1 MAYSNSYRA
10 RLAAYFFDY
19 VGNVQDFVYICD
31 MKKLVIFGNTY
42 QQGDI
47 KRVIALLEHLCHH
60 GLEVSVEHEFLEYL
74 NASGDKV
81 DLPSFEAQAVPPADM
96 ALSLGGDGTFLT
108 TVMWVS
114 RLGMPILGVNLGH
127 LGYLTTGGLDEHSDM
142 IDDVLAGNY
151 RIEERTMLQV
161 TCDAVEI
168 AHPWALNEVAILRHD
183 TSSMLDME
191 TRLRSH
197 ELTTYRGDGLIVST
211 PTGSTA
217 YNMSVGGPILEPTT
231 SCLVLSPISPHSLTM
246 RPLVVRDDS
255 EIVVRTYSRATHYE
269 VSIDGEVTLCPTGST
284 LTIKRAPYCA
294 RVVQRM
300 GNNFASTLRQ
310 KLLWG
315 TDQR

>member
-1 MAYSNSYRA
+1 
-10 RLAAYFFDY
+10 
-19 VGNVQDFVYICD
+19 
-31 MKKLVIFGNTY
+31 MKRLVIFGNTY
-42 QQGDI
+42 QQGDVG
-47 KRVIALLEHLCHH
+47 RVLTLLEYLRQR
-60 GLEVSVEHEFLEYL
+60 GLEVAVEREYLRYLSQEHEI
-74 NASGDKV
+74 G
-81 DLPSFEAQAVPPADM
+81 LPAFAAAHVPDADM

-108 TVMWVS
+108 TAMWVS
-114 RLGMPILGVNLGH
+114 PKGMPILGVNVGH
-127 LGYLTTGGLDEHSDM
+127 LGYLTAGSLDEHAHV

-161 TCDAVEI
+161 ACDAVEI
-168 AHPWALNEVAILRHD
+168 SHPWALNEVAILRHE

-197 ELTTYRGDGLIVST
+197 ELTTYRGDGLIIST

-255 EIVVRTYSRATHYE
+255 EIVVRTHTRATHYE
-269 VSIDGEVTLCPTGST
+269 VSLDGEVSLCPTGST
-284 LTIKRAPYCA
+284 LTISRAPYCA
-294 RVVQRM
+294 RVVQTLD
-300 GNNFASTLRQ
+300 NNFASTLRQ

-315 TDQR
+315 TDRR

>member
-1 MAYSNSYRA
+1 
-10 RLAAYFFDY
+10 
-19 VGNVQDFVYICD
+19 
-31 MKKLVIFGNTY
+31 MKQLLIFGNTY
-42 QQGDI
+42 QQEDAG
-47 KRVIALLEHLCHH
+47 KVLLLLEYLRSR
-60 GLEVSVEHEFLEYL
+60 GLEVIVEREYL
-74 NASGDKV
+74 HYLYGDGREQAFS
-81 DLPSFEAQAVPPADM
+81 SFEAGCVPGADM

-108 TVMWVS
+108 TAMWVS
-114 RLGMPILGVNLGH
+114 PLGMPILGINLGH
-127 LGYLTTGGLDEHSDM
+127 LGYLTAGHLDEKGSL
-142 IDDVLAGNY
+142 IDEVLAGNY

-161 TCDAVEI
+161 SCDAVEI

-191 TRLRSH
+191 TRLRGR
-197 ELTTYRGDGLIVST
+197 ELTVYRGDGLIVST

-255 EIVVRTYSRATHYE
+255 EIDVRTHSRAQHYE
-269 VSIDGEVTLCPTGST
+269 VSIDGEVTLCPTGSA
-284 LTIKRAPYCA
+284 IVVKRAPYCA
-294 RVVQRM
+294 RVVQLLS
-300 GNNFASTLRQ
+300 NNFANTLRQ

>member
-1 MAYSNSYRA
+1 
-10 RLAAYFFDY
+10 
-19 VGNVQDFVYICD
+19 
-31 MKKLVIFGNTY
+31 MKKIVIFGNNF
-42 QQGDI
+42 QQNDDATKVLSLI
-47 KRVIALLEHLCHH
+47 EYLRQR
-60 GLEVSVEHEFLEYL
+60 GLEVAVERDYL
-74 NASGDKV
+74 RYLSNDATSSLASFDV
-81 DLPSFEAQAVPPADM
+81 SDVPEADM

-108 TVMWVS
+108 TAMWVS
-114 RLGMPILGVNLGH
+114 RQGMPILGLNLGH
-127 LGYLTTGGLDEHSDM
+127 LGYLTAGRLDETSNVL
-142 IDDVLAGNY
+142 DDVLSGNY

-161 TCDAVEI
+161 ECDAVEI
-168 AHPWALNEVAILRHD
+168 PHPWALNEIAILRHD

-197 ELTTYRGDGLIVST
+197 ELTTYRGDGLIIST

-255 EIVVRTYSRATHYE
+255 EIAVRTYSRASQYE
-269 VSIDGEVTLCPTGST
+269 VSIDGEVTLCPAGSL

-294 RVVQRM
+294 RVVQRL

>member
-1 MAYSNSYRA
+1 
-10 RLAAYFFDY
+10 
-19 VGNVQDFVYICD
+19 
-31 MKKLVIFGNTY
+31 MKQVVIFGNRF
-42 QQGDI
+42 QQDDTS
-47 KRVIALLEHLCHH
+47 RVLSLLADLRRR
-60 GLEVSVEHEFLEYL
+60 GLEVAVEGEYL
-74 NASGDKV
+74 RYLRDVNDIGV
-81 DLPSFEAQAVPPADM
+81 TSFETDQVPDADM

-108 TVMWVS
+108 TVMWVA
-114 RLGMPILGVNLGH
+114 RQGMPILGINLGH
-127 LGYLTTGGLDEHSDM
+127 LGYLTSGRLADGAEV
-142 IDDVLAGNY
+142 IDDLLSGNY

-161 TCDAVEI
+161 SCDVVDI
-168 AHPWALNEVAILRHD
+168 PHPWALNEVAVLRHD

-191 TRLRSH
+191 TQLRGH

-255 EIVVRTYSRATHYE
+255 VITVRTYSRASHYE
-269 VSIDGEVTLCPTGST
+269 VSIDGEVTLCPTGSA
-284 LTIKRAPYCA
+284 LTIARAPYCA
-294 RVVQRM
+294 RVVQRQ

>member
-1 MAYSNSYRA
+1 
-10 RLAAYFFDY
+10 
-19 VGNVQDFVYICD
+19 
-31 MKKLVIFGNTY
+31 MKQLLIFGNRY
-42 QQGDI
+42 QQDDTTT
-47 KRVIALLEHLCHH
+47 VLSLLQHLRER
-60 GLEVSVEHEFLEYL
+60 GLEIAVEREYL
-74 NASGDKV
+74 SFLYHGGAADVASFQV
-81 DLPSFEAQAVPPADM
+81 DDVPPADM
-96 ALSLGGDGTFLT
+96 AVSLGGDGTFLT
-108 TVMWVS
+108 TVMWVA
-114 RLGMPILGVNLGH
+114 RQGMPILGINMGH
-127 LGYLTTGGLDEHSDM
+127 LGYLTAGRLVEGNDL

-151 RIEERTMLQV
+151 RIEQRTMLEV
-161 TCDAVEI
+161 SCDAARIE
-168 AHPWALNEVAILRHD
+168 HPWALNEIAVLRHD

-197 ELTTYRGDGLIVST
+197 ALTTYRGDGLIVST

-255 EIVVRTYSRATHYE
+255 EITIRTHSRATHYE
-269 VSIDGEVTLCPTGST
+269 VSIDGEVTLCPTGSS
-284 LTIKRAPYCA
+284 LTIRRAPYCA
-294 RVVQRM
+294 RVVQRE

>member
-1 MAYSNSYRA
+1 MK
-10 RLAAYFFDY
+10 RL
-19 VGNVQDFVYICD
+19 
-31 MKKLVIFGNTY
+31 LIFGNTF
-42 QQGDI
+42 QQDNAAA
-47 KRVIALLEHLCHH
+47 VVALLEHLRER
-60 GLEVSVEHEFLEYL
+60 GLEVIVEREYL
-74 NASGDKV
+74 GYLAGKGSATGFE
-81 DLPSFEAQAVPPADM
+81 SFDTANVPDADM
-96 ALSLGGDGTFLT
+96 AFSLGGDGTFLT

-114 RLGMPILGVNLGH
+114 RQGMPILGINLGH
-127 LGYLTTGGLDEHSDM
+127 LGYLTTGRLDVNSSV
-142 IDDVLAGNY
+142 IDDVLEGNY

-161 TCDAVEI
+161 HCDAVEI
-168 AHPWALNEVAILRHD
+168 PHPWALNEVAILRHD

-191 TRLRSH
+191 TQLRSH

-231 SCLVLSPISPHSLTM
+231 SCLVLSPSSPHSLTM

-255 EIVVRTYSRATHYE
+255 VIMVRTHSRADHYE
-269 VSIDGEVTLCPTGST
+269 VSIDGEVTLCPTGSA
-284 LTIKRAPYCA
+284 LTIARAPYCA
-294 RVVQRM
+294 RVVQLQ

>member
-1 MAYSNSYRA
+1 
-10 RLAAYFFDY
+10 
-19 VGNVQDFVYICD
+19 
-31 MKKLVIFGNTY
+31 MKQLLIFGNRF
-42 QQGDI
+42 QQDDAST
-47 KRVIALLEHLCHH
+47 VLSLLSHLRER
-60 GLEVSVEHEFLEYL
+60 GLEVAVEQEYL
-74 NASGDKV
+74 RFLSQGREV
-81 DLPSFEAQAVPPADM
+81 DAAAFQVDNVPPADM

-108 TVMWVS
+108 TVMWVA
-114 RLGMPILGVNLGH
+114 RQGMPILGINVGH
-127 LGYLTTGGLDEHSDM
+127 LGYLTAGRLAEGNDV
-142 IDDVLAGNY
+142 IDDVLDGNY
-151 RIEERTMLQV
+151 RIEERTMLEV
-161 TCDAVEI
+161 SCDGARIE
-168 AHPWALNEVAILRHD
+168 HPWALNEIAVLRHD

-231 SCLVLSPISPHSLTM
+231 SCLVLAPISPHSLTM

-255 EIVVRTYSRATHYE
+255 EIMIRTHSRATHYE

-284 LTIKRAPYCA
+284 LTIARAPYCA
-294 RVVQRM
+294 RVVQRQ
-300 GNNFASTLRQ
+300 GNNFAKTLRQ

>member
-1 MAYSNSYRA
+1 
-10 RLAAYFFDY
+10 
-19 VGNVQDFVYICD
+19 
-31 MKKLVIFGNTY
+31 MKQLLIFGNRY
-42 QQGDI
+42 QQDDAST
-47 KRVIALLEHLCHH
+47 VLSLLSHLRER
-60 GLEVSVEHEFLEYL
+60 GMEVAVEQDYLRFLSQGRE
-74 NASGDKV
+74 V
-81 DLPSFEAQAVPPADM
+81 DAAAFQVNNVPPADM

-108 TVMWVS
+108 TVMWVA
-114 RLGMPILGVNLGH
+114 RQGMPILGINVGH
-127 LGYLTTGGLDEHSDM
+127 LGYLTAGRLAEGNDV
-142 IDDVLAGNY
+142 IDDVLDGNY
-151 RIEERTMLQV
+151 RIEERTMLEV
-161 TCDAVEI
+161 SCDGARIE
-168 AHPWALNEVAILRHD
+168 HPWALNEIAVLRHD

-231 SCLVLSPISPHSLTM
+231 SCLVLAPISPHSLTR

-255 EIVVRTYSRATHYE
+255 EIMIRTHSRATHYE

-284 LTIKRAPYCA
+284 LTIARAPYCA
-294 RVVQRM
+294 RVVQRQ
-300 GNNFASTLRQ
+300 GNNFAKTLRQ

>member
-1 MAYSNSYRA
+1 
-10 RLAAYFFDY
+10 
-19 VGNVQDFVYICD
+19 
-31 MKKLVIFGNTY
+31 MKRLVIFGNTY
-42 QQGDI
+42 QQGD
-47 KRVIALLEHLCHH
+47 VNHVLALLDYLCQR
-60 GLEVSVEHEFLEYL
+60 GLDVAVERDYL
-74 NASGDKV
+74 QYLSRERAV
-81 DLPSFEAQAVPPADM
+81 HLPSFDAAEVPDADM

-108 TVMWVS
+108 TAMWVS
-114 RLGMPILGVNLGH
+114 PQGMPILGVNVGH
-127 LGYLTTGGLDEHSDM
+127 LGYLTAGSLDEHSHV
-142 IDDVLAGNY
+142 IDEVLAGNY

-161 TCDAVEI
+161 SCDAVEI
-168 AHPWALNEVAILRHD
+168 SHPWALNEVAILRHE

-191 TRLRSH
+191 THLRSH

-255 EIVVRTYSRATHYE
+255 VIVVRTHTRATHYE
-269 VSIDGEVTLCPTGST
+269 VSLDGEVSLCPTGST
-284 LTIKRAPYCA
+284 LTISRAPYCA
-294 RVVQRM
+294 RVVQSQ

-315 TDQR
+315 TDRR

>member
-1 MAYSNSYRA
+1 MIRK
-10 RLAAYFFDY
+10 
-19 VGNVQDFVYICD
+19 I
-31 MKKLVIFGNTY
+31 VIFGNSY
-42 QQGDI
+42 QQDDVKKVLSLI
-47 KRVIALLEHLCHH
+47 DYLRQC
-60 GLEVSVEHEFLEYL
+60 GLEVAVEQEYL
-74 NASGDKV
+74 RYLNQTDISEM
-81 DLPSFEAQAVPPADM
+81 PSFDVSDVPEADM

-108 TVMWVS
+108 TAMWVS
-114 RLGMPILGVNLGH
+114 RQGMPILGLNLGH
-127 LGYLTTGGLDEHSDM
+127 LGYLTAGRLDETNHVL
-142 IDDVLAGNY
+142 DDVLSGHY

-161 TCDAVEI
+161 SCDAVQI
-168 AHPWALNEVAILRHD
+168 SHPWALNEIAILRHD
-183 TSSMLDME
+183 TSSMLDMA
-191 TRLRSH
+191 TQLRHH

-255 EIVVRTYSRATHYE
+255 VIAVRTHSRASHYE
-269 VSIDGEVTLCPTGST
+269 VSIDGEVTLCPAGSL
-284 LTIKRAPYCA
+284 LTISRAPYCA
-294 RVVQRM
+294 RVVQRL

>member
-1 MAYSNSYRA
+1 
-10 RLAAYFFDY
+10 
-19 VGNVQDFVYICD
+19 
-31 MKKLVIFGNTY
+31 MKRIVIFGNTY
-42 QQGDI
+42 QKGDV
-47 KRVIALLEHLCHH
+47 KRVASLLDSLHAH
-60 GLEVSVEHEFLEYL
+60 GLEVAVEQDFLRYL
-74 NASGDKV
+74 RSGIEVNFQSFVASDIPDV
-81 DLPSFEAQAVPPADM
+81 DM

-114 RLGMPILGVNLGH
+114 PHGLPILGINLGH
-127 LGYLTTGGLDEHSDM
+127 LGYLTAGNLDESNDI

-161 TCDAVEI
+161 QCDAVDI
-168 AHPWALNEVAILRHD
+168 SHPWALNEVAILRHE

-191 TRLRSH
+191 TRLQGC

-255 EIVVRTYSRATHYE
+255 EVVVRTFSRAEYYE
-269 VSIDGEVTLCPTGST
+269 VSIDGEVTLCPAGSS
-284 LTIKRAPYCA
+284 LTICRAPYCA
-294 RVVQRM
+294 RVVQRQS
-300 GNNFASTLRQ
+300 NNFANTLRQ

-315 TDQR
+315 TDKR

>member
-1 MAYSNSYRA
+1 
-10 RLAAYFFDY
+10 
-19 VGNVQDFVYICD
+19 
-31 MKKLVIFGNTY
+31 MKRVVIFGNTY
-42 QQGDI
+42 QQGE
-47 KRVIALLEHLCHH
+47 IAPVLELIRHLNER
-60 GLEVSVEHEFLEYL
+60 GIEVEVERDFHRYISDGCGQEVQTPAFD
-74 NASGDKV
+74 ASD
-81 DLPSFEAQAVPPADM
+81 VPAADM

-114 RLGMPILGVNLGH
+114 RQGMPILGINLGH
-127 LGYLTTGGLDEHSDM
+127 LGYLTAGNLDDHSGL
-142 IDDVLAGNY
+142 IDDVLAGKY

-161 TCDAVEI
+161 DCDAVDI
-168 AHPWALNEVAILRHD
+168 PHPWALNDVAILRHE

-191 TRLRSH
+191 TQLCGLG
-197 ELTTYRGDGLIVST
+197 LTTYRGDGLIVST

-255 EIVVRTYSRATHYE
+255 LIEVRTLSRATHYE
-269 VSIDGEVTLCPTGST
+269 VSIDGEVTLCPSGSK

-294 RVVQRM
+294 RVIQLQD
-300 GNNFASTLRQ
+300 NNFASTLRQ

-315 TDQR
+315 TGRQ

>member
-1 MAYSNSYRA
+1 MN
-10 RLAAYFFDY
+10 
-19 VGNVQDFVYICD
+19 QI
-31 MKKLVIFGNTY
+31 VIFGNRY
-42 QQGDI
+42 QQDDAST
-47 KRVIALLEHLCHH
+47 VLSLLDDLRRR
-60 GLEVSVEHEFLEYL
+60 GLHVAVEEEYL
-74 NASGDKV
+74 HYLYGDREP
-81 DLPSFEAQAVPPADM
+81 DIASFEASHVPDADM

-108 TVMWVS
+108 TVMWVA
-114 RLGMPILGVNLGH
+114 RQGMPILGINVGH
-127 LGYLTTGGLDEHSDM
+127 LGYLTSGRLAEGSAI

-161 TCDAVEI
+161 ACDDVEI
-168 AHPWALNEVAILRHD
+168 PHPWALNEVAVLRHD

-255 EIVVRTYSRATHYE
+255 VIIIRTYSRASHYE
-269 VSIDGEVTLCPTGST
+269 VSIDGEVTLCPTGSA
-284 LTIKRAPYCA
+284 LTIARAPYCA
-294 RVVQRM
+294 RVVQRQ

>member
-1 MAYSNSYRA
+1 
-10 RLAAYFFDY
+10 
-19 VGNVQDFVYICD
+19 
-31 MKKLVIFGNTY
+31 MKQLLIFGNRY
-42 QQGDI
+42 QQDDAST
-47 KRVIALLEHLCHH
+47 VLSLLSHLRER
-60 GLEVSVEHEFLEYL
+60 GMEVAVEQDYLRFLSQGRE
-74 NASGDKV
+74 V
-81 DLPSFEAQAVPPADM
+81 DAAAFQVDNVPPADM

-108 TVMWVS
+108 TVMWVA
-114 RLGMPILGVNLGH
+114 RQGMPILGINVGH
-127 LGYLTTGGLDEHSDM
+127 LGYLTAGRLAEGNDV
-142 IDDVLAGNY
+142 IDDVLDGNY
-151 RIEERTMLQV
+151 RIEERTMLEV
-161 TCDAVEI
+161 SCDGARIE
-168 AHPWALNEVAILRHD
+168 HPWALNEIAVLRHD

-231 SCLVLSPISPHSLTM
+231 SCLVLAPISPHSLTM

-255 EIVVRTYSRATHYE
+255 EIMIRTHSRATHYE

-284 LTIKRAPYCA
+284 LTIARAPYCA
-294 RVVQRM
+294 RVVQRQ
-300 GNNFASTLRQ
+300 GNNFAKTLRQ

>member
-1 MAYSNSYRA
+1 ME
-10 RLAAYFFDY
+10 
-19 VGNVQDFVYICD
+19 VGGVQDFAYICD
-31 MKKLVIFGNTY
+31 MKQLVIFGNTY

-47 KRVIALLEHLCHH
+47 KHVLALLEHLRRQ
-60 GLEVSVEHEFLEYL
+60 GLQVSVEREYL
-74 NASGDKV
+74 QYLNERQTV
-81 DLPSFEAQAVPPADM
+81 NLPSFEACDVPPADL

-114 RLGMPILGVNLGH
+114 QMGMPILGVNLGH
-127 LGYLTTGGLDEHSDM
+127 LGYLTAGGLDEHSDL

-168 AHPWALNEVAILRHD
+168 THPWALNEVAILRHD

-255 EIVVRTYSRATHYE
+255 EIVVRTHSRADHYE

-294 RVVQRM
+294 RVVQRT

-315 TDQR
+315 TDRR

>member
-1 MAYSNSYRA
+1 MER
-10 RLAAYFFDY
+10 
-19 VGNVQDFVYICD
+19 
-31 MKKLVIFGNTY
+31 LVIFGNTF
-42 QQGDI
+42 QRDDTAKVSSLL
-47 KRVIALLEHLCHH
+47 KRLKER
-60 GLEVSVEHEFLEYL
+60 GLEIVIEREYL
-74 NASGDKV
+74 QFLGDSV
-81 DLPSFEAQAVPPADM
+81 DGDYTSFEANDVPKADM

-114 RLGMPILGVNLGH
+114 RLGMPILGINLGH
-127 LGYLTTGGLDEHSDM
+127 LGYLTTGRLDESNI
-142 IDDVLAGNY
+142 IDNILAGQY

-161 TCDAVEI
+161 ESDAVDI
-168 AHPWALNEVAILRHD
+168 PHPWALNEVAILRHD
-183 TSSMLDME
+183 TPSMLDME
-191 TRLRSH
+191 TRLRSY

-255 EIVVRTYSRATHYE
+255 VIIVRTHSRATHYE
-269 VSIDGEVTLCPTGST
+269 VSIDGEVSLCPTGST
-284 LTIKRAPYCA
+284 LTIRRAPYCA
-294 RVVQRM
+294 RVVQLQN
-300 GNNFASTLRQ
+300 NNFANTLRQ

>member
-1 MAYSNSYRA
+1 
-10 RLAAYFFDY
+10 
-19 VGNVQDFVYICD
+19 
-31 MKKLVIFGNTY
+31 MKQIVIFGNRY
-42 QQGDI
+42 QQDDTGA
-47 KRVIALLEHLCHH
+47 VLALLDHLRSR
-60 GLEVSVEHEFLEYL
+60 GIDVAVEREYL
-74 NASGDKV
+74 QYLAIKADAGI
-81 DLPSFEAQAVPPADM
+81 PSFEADQVPDADM
-96 ALSLGGDGTFLT
+96 ALSLGGDGTLLT
-108 TVMWVS
+108 TVMWVA
-114 RLGMPILGVNLGH
+114 RQGMPILGINVGH
-127 LGYLTTGGLDEHSDM
+127 LGYLTAGRLAEGNEV

-161 TCDAVEI
+161 TSDAVEI
-168 AHPWALNEVAILRHD
+168 PHPWALNEVAVLRHD

-191 TRLRSH
+191 TRLRSN

-255 EIVVRTYSRATHYE
+255 VITVRTHSRASHYE
-269 VSIDGEVTLCPTGST
+269 VSIDGEVTLCPTGSA
-284 LTIKRAPYCA
+284 LTIARAPYCA
-294 RVVQRM
+294 RVVQLQ

-315 TDQR
+315 TDRR

>member
-1 MAYSNSYRA
+1 
-10 RLAAYFFDY
+10 
-19 VGNVQDFVYICD
+19 
-31 MKKLVIFGNTY
+31 MKQIVIFGNRY
-42 QQGDI
+42 QQDDTGA
-47 KRVIALLEHLCHH
+47 VLALLDHLRSR
-60 GLEVSVEHEFLEYL
+60 GIDVAVEREYL
-74 NASGDKV
+74 QYLAIKADAGI
-81 DLPSFEAQAVPPADM
+81 PSFEADQVPDADM
-96 ALSLGGDGTFLT
+96 ALSLGGDGTLLT
-108 TVMWVS
+108 TVMWVA
-114 RLGMPILGVNLGH
+114 RQGMPILGINVGH
-127 LGYLTTGGLDEHSDM
+127 LGYLTAGRLAEGNEV

-161 TCDAVEI
+161 MSDAVEI
-168 AHPWALNEVAILRHD
+168 PHPWALNEVAVLRHD

-191 TRLRSH
+191 TRLRSN

-255 EIVVRTYSRATHYE
+255 VITVRTHSRASHYE
-269 VSIDGEVTLCPTGST
+269 VSIDGEVTLCPTGSA
-284 LTIKRAPYCA
+284 LTIARAPYCA
-294 RVVQRM
+294 RVVQLQ

-315 TDQR
+315 TDRR

>member
-1 MAYSNSYRA
+1 
-10 RLAAYFFDY
+10 
-19 VGNVQDFVYICD
+19 
-31 MKKLVIFGNTY
+31 MKQIVIFGNRY
-42 QQGDI
+42 QQDNTAA
-47 KRVIALLEHLCHH
+47 VLALLEHLRSR
-60 GLEVSVEHEFLEYL
+60 GIDVAVEREYL
-74 NASGDKV
+74 QYLAIGTDAGI
-81 DLPSFEAQAVPPADM
+81 PSFEADQVPEADM
-96 ALSLGGDGTFLT
+96 ALSLGGDGTLLT
-108 TVMWVS
+108 TVMWVA
-114 RLGMPILGVNLGH
+114 RQGMPILGINVGH
-127 LGYLTTGGLDEHSDM
+127 LGYLTAGRLAEGNEV
-142 IDDVLAGNY
+142 IDDVLVGNY

-161 TCDAVEI
+161 TSDAVDI
-168 AHPWALNEVAILRHD
+168 SHPWALNEIAVLRHD

-197 ELTTYRGDGLIVST
+197 ALTTYRADGLIVST

-255 EIVVRTYSRATHYE
+255 EITIRTHSRATHYE
-269 VSIDGEVTLCPTGST
+269 VSIDGEVTLCPTGSS
-284 LTIKRAPYCA
+284 LTIRRAPYCA
-294 RVVQRM
+294 RVVQRE